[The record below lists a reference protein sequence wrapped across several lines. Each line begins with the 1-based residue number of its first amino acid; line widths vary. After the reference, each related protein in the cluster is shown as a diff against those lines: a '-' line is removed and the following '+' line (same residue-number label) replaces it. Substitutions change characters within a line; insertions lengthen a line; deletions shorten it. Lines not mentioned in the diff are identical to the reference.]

1 VTKSIQARI
10 AALRDTIREHD
21 RRYYVDATPTISDQD
36 YDKLLAELRDL
47 ETAHPEL
54 ITPDSPTQRV
64 AGEPIEGFET
74 IAHARP
80 MYSIDNTYDVESLRT
95 WAARTFEAVDPKL
108 AKLDESADDPKGAS
122 DAKTLREKRDK
133 LLAKADGDGY
143 PIDGGYFVDPKVDGV
158 AISLRYERGKLVLAA
173 TRGDGVRGDDV
184 TQNIRAVRAVPL
196 VLREH
201 KKHPVPDVLEVRGE
215 MYMPAAEFERI
226 NAAFVADGKE
236 GFANPRN
243 ATAGTLKQLD
253 SRIVAERR
261 LQFMAHG
268 RGEIQFS
275 SLPGTGEGRA
285 GADPFTTHSE
295 FLEAVTAWGLATN
308 PRSKKC
314 DSIDTVWLVIQ
325 GFEGDRAK
333 LPYGVDG
340 MVVRVDRYDLQ
351 QRLGY
356 TSRFPRWCIA
366 YKYAAEQATT
376 KLLGVDWQVGKS
388 GKLTP
393 RANMEPVFVAGTT
406 VQHATLHNLGEVRRK
421 DVRLGDTVVIEKA
434 GEIIPQVVSVVLAK
448 RSRNSKPLEP
458 PAKCPECGGEIEIE
472 YDQRREHEV
481 ASFAAKV
488 EREKAR
494 AAKEARKP
502 EPIASPEPLGE
513 ADESGRYCI
522 NPECPAQLRERLTHF
537 AGRGQMD
544 IDGMGEKVIHQLAD
558 AGLLRSFG
566 DVFTLRDKREAVL
579 ELERMGNKKA
589 ENLFAGIEA
598 AKDRGLGRV
607 LVGLGIH
614 HVGSTAARVLAE
626 HFGSIDALVAAPFD
640 EIADFRVDG
649 RPSGIGPEI
658 AKSLHTFL
666 HSAEGKRVV
675 KELKDA
681 GVKLDVERSTA
692 TGAAGAALAG
702 KTLVVTGTL
711 AKYSRDKIESLI
723 REHGGHAASS
733 VSKST
738 DYLVAGEK
746 AGSKL
751 DKAKK
756 LGVKVIG
763 EAEFDKLINP

>member
-1 VTKSIQARI
+1 VAKSVNEQIEH
-10 AALRDTIREHD
+10 LRDTIREHD
-21 RRYYVDATPTISDQD
+21 RRYYVDAAPIISDQD

-47 ETAHPEL
+47 ENAHPEL

-64 AGEPIEGFET
+64 AGEPIEGFKT
-74 IAHARP
+74 IAHARQ
-80 MYSIDNTYDVESLRT
+80 MYSIDNTYDVESLRK
-95 WAARTFEAVDPKL
+95 WAARTFETVDPKL
-108 AKLDESADDPKGAS
+108 AKIEEKAEDTDAPA
-122 DAKTLREKRDK
+122 DAKSRRDKREK
-133 LLAKADGDGY
+133 LLAKADEDGY

-201 KKHPVPDVLEVRGE
+201 KKYPIPSVLEVRGE
-215 MYMPAAEFERI
+215 MYMPTAEFERL
-226 NAAFVADGKE
+226 NAAFLAADE
-236 GFANPRN
+236 EPFANPRN

-268 RGEIQFS
+268 RGE
-275 SLPGTGEGRA
+275 LTG
-285 GADPFTTHSE
+285 DPFTTHSD
-295 FLEAVTAWGLATN
+295 FLEALTAWGLATN
-308 PRSKKC
+308 PRSKMC
-314 DSIDTVWLVIQ
+314 DSIDTVWRVIQ
-325 GFEGDRAK
+325 GFEAERAK

-351 QRLGY
+351 ERLGY

-376 KLLGVDWQVGKS
+376 KLLAVDWQVGKT

-421 DVRLGDTVVIEKA
+421 DIRLGDTVIIEKA
-434 GEIIPQVVSVVLAK
+434 GEIIPQVVRVVLEQ
-448 RSRNSKPLEP
+448 RPPDSKPMKP
-458 PAKCPECGGEIEIE
+458 PARCPECGGEIEIE
-472 YDQRREHEV
+472 YDQRREHEI
-481 ASFAAKV
+481 ASHAAKV
-488 EREKAR
+488 DREKAR
-494 AAKEARKP
+494 AAKEGRKP
-502 EPIASPEPLGE
+502 EPIAKPAPLSD

-522 NPECPAQLRERLTHF
+522 NPECPAQLRERLIHF

-544 IDGMGEKVIHQLAD
+544 VDGMGEKVVHQLAD
-558 AGLLRSFG
+558 AGLLTTFG
-566 DVFTLRDKREAVL
+566 DVFSLHDKREAVL
-579 ELERMGNKKA
+579 ELERMGEKKA
-589 ENLFAGIEA
+589 DNLFAGIDA
-598 AKDRGLGRV
+598 AKDRGLARV

-626 HFGSIDALVAAPFD
+626 HFGSIDALMAASFENVAAFKV
-640 EIADFRVDG
+640 RG
-649 RPSGIGPEI
+649 QPSGIGPEI

-666 HSAEGKRVV
+666 HSAEGKRVIT
-675 KELKDA
+675 ELKDA
-681 GVKLDVERSTA
+681 GVKLDVEKSAA
-692 TGAAGAALAG
+692 TGAAGFALAG

-711 AKYSRDKIESLI
+711 EKYSRDEIEALI

-756 LGVKVIG
+756 LGVPILN
-763 EAEFDKLINP
+763 EAEFDKLIGV